1 MTEFNFIKQKRGDWK
16 KDVEIAQPRTTVK
29 MDGVYNEP
37 TKPAV
42 RPGADDHQNYPSL
55 RGSSRYYLDGR
66 VEKVKR

>member
-1 MTEFNFIKQKRGDWK
+1 MNYMNYWEREKWMAD
-16 KDVEIAQPRTTVK
+16 IATAKPQTFSK
-29 MDGVYNEP
+29 MEGMYDEP

-55 RGSSRYYLDGR
+55 RGASRYYLDGR